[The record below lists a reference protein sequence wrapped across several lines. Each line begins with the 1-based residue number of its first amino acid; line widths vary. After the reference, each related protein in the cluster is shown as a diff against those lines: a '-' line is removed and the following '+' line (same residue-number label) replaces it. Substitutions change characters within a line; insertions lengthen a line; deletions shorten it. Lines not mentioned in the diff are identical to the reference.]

1 MTDIEI
7 LTKYLPLFIS
17 LAVVQ
22 YGLQIFAL
30 IDLTNHD
37 NIRGKKWAW
46 ILLIVLGEMLGP
58 IIYFLF
64 SKKRA

>member
-1 MTDIEI
+1 MTDVEI
-7 LTKYLPLFIS
+7 LIKWLPLFIF
-17 LAVVQ
+17 LAVAQ

-46 ILLIVLGEMLGP
+46 ILAIVLGEMLGP
-58 IIYFLF
+58 IIYFIF
-64 SKKRA
+64 GKKK

>member
-7 LTKYLPLFIS
+7 VTKYLPLFIS
-17 LAVVQ
+17 LAVLQ

-37 NIRGKKWAW
+37 VRGKKWAW
-46 ILLIVLGEMLGP
+46 IIVIVLGELLGP
-58 IIYFLF
+58 IVYFLF
-64 SKKRA
+64 GKKRA